1 MSEIRHSILFD
12 GKRCVACVACT
23 KACPSRAI
31 RVRGGRVHVNPDLC
45 IDCGECIR
53 ACPHDAMSARTSSP
67 SDLKRFRHTVAIP
80 STTLF
85 TQFGGEVHPSRVL
98 HALTRIGFDS
108 FYDMS
113 WMCEMVGQALDA
125 YLSECKD
132 PWPKIS
138 VSCPAVIRL
147 IQIRYPDLLPHLAP
161 IESPRELT
169 AKLIRRRLAQERGFR
184 PEEIG
189 IFYITPCSAIMHSI
203 VYPVGLE
210 ESYLDG
216 AFSVAEVYGPL
227 RMALEEMGSASSPS
241 ATGLSPRGLGWAA
254 AGGESAMMRN
264 ANTLTVNGV
273 AEITHVFDRIEA
285 GKFRSV
291 DYIEAYICPEGCVS
305 GPLLVEGWWRAKRN
319 LREVISRLGR
329 QASIQEEKTRMLFRE
344 HFFDLEEEVKARA
357 LKPIARDL
365 KQAILRK
372 REKEGLLAL
381 FPGKNCAACGAPD
394 CATLAEDILEGSA
407 VPEDCVFVKLDR
419 LSGTQPAGGGKAR
432 GDSRA
437 KARPGP
443 RGAEGPT
450 GEP

>member
-1 MSEIRHSILFD
+1 MIGLPRWRDL
-12 GKRCVACVACT
+12 RLRT
-23 KACPSRAI
+23 KLALLLEGLVLALGVGAGLLVTRRMQA
-31 RVRGGRVHVNPDLC
+31 
-45 IDCGECIR
+45 
-53 ACPHDAMSARTSSP
+53 
-67 SDLKRFRHTVAIP
+67 
-80 STTLF
+80 TL
-85 TQFGGEVHPSRVL
+85 E
-98 HALTRIGFDS
+98 D
-108 FYDMS
+108 
-113 WMCEMVGQALDA
+113 
-125 YLSECKD
+125 
-132 PWPKIS
+132 
-138 VSCPAVIRL
+138 
-147 IQIRYPDLLPHLAP
+147 
-161 IESPRELT
+161 ELT
-169 AKLIRRRLAQERGFR
+169 KRGLAIARDL
-184 PEEIG
+184 
-189 IFYITPCSAIMHSI
+189 A
-203 VYPVGLE
+203 L
-210 ESYLDG
+210 
-216 AFSVAEVYGPL
+216 FSVRPLLAEM
-227 RMALEEMGSASSPS
+227 R
-241 ATGLSPRGLGWAA
+241 
-254 AGGESAMMRN
+254 AGG
-264 ANTLTVNGV
+264 
-273 AEITHVFDRIEA
+273 
-285 GKFRSV
+285 
-291 DYIEAYICPEGCVS
+291 